1 MWIYAGLAGAIKS
14 LCIHSFVNLL
24 AAPNFQCFPA
34 GSACNTGDTGDVG
47 SVSGLGRS
55 PGEGNGNHSS
65 IHARRIPLDRG
76 AWQPRQRSLTGW
88 TEEPGRL
95 QSMGSQRVR
104 HNWATKHAIS
114 LSDYFSLRSPIL
126 LCFSS
131 IFLACGIFAWGKE
144 SGQERW
150 CSWWIRIGFYCRRGR
165 WDR

>member
-1 MWIYAGLAGAIKS
+1 MWIFAGLAGAIKS

-65 IHARRIPLDRG
+65 IHARRIPMDRG

-114 LSDYFSLRSPIL
+114 LIISVYVPLFFSASPPFSLPVA
-126 LCFSS
+126 
-131 IFLACGIFAWGKE
+131 FLPEGKSQGKKGDAHGE
-144 SGQERW
+144 
-150 CSWWIRIGFYCRRGR
+150 
-165 WDR
+165 